1 MARPL
6 RQKSLSGIYHVTIRG
21 VNKQRIFEQP
31 DDYEALYRILRY
43 VRDTDSRRNP
53 TDEPN
58 FFLYAYCIMDN
69 HIHLLIQPNEADL
82 GRIISR
88 ITQTYAMYFNQTYER
103 VGHLF
108 QDRFKSEVV
117 ENADYFFTIV
127 RYIHLNPVKAC
138 ICSSPSQYD
147 HSSYAELVGNDH
159 QHTLCQNHPHNH
171 QLCVFPELCTQQQ
184 MEQEDARMKEAMR
197 LWELHPHEKKPKQKS
212 MMLLAISR
220 QDVVDFIETDS
231 FENERPKETWLIQI
245 FKEYTQENKNAI
257 CQYIREKLDWLT
269 PEEKDQAVV
278 STLLEMTGTHSITE
292 FQQLDKHLMRTALAY
307 LRDAGISK
315 SRLSRLTGIPIGVI
329 RYAKVYYSL
338 GD

>member
-127 RYIHLNPVKAC
+127 RYIHLNPVKAG

-197 LWELHPHEKKPKQKS
+197 LWELHPNEKKPKQKS